1 MVSSRLHSNVAIYV
15 PTTKHVDQAVDT
27 TKYVSL
33 VQTKFG
39 AWFGGTT
46 TQEAFGGYISS
57 KGDHISEKV
66 YIVRSYCTTT
76 QLEAHFL
83 DVVELG
89 DWLCRELDQESI
101 TGEIN
106 GKMFFMNGL

>member
-1 MVSSRLHSNVAIYV
+1 MIFSELRSNIACYV
-15 PTTKHVDQAVDT
+15 PTTIHVDQEADT

-33 VQTKFG
+33 VQIKFG
-39 AWFGGTT
+39 GWFGGTT

-57 KGDHISEKV
+57 EGEHVCEKI
-66 YIVRSYCTTT
+66 YIVRSYCTTE
-76 QLEAHFL
+76 QLEAHFT

-106 GKMFFMNGL
+106 GKMFFMNGS